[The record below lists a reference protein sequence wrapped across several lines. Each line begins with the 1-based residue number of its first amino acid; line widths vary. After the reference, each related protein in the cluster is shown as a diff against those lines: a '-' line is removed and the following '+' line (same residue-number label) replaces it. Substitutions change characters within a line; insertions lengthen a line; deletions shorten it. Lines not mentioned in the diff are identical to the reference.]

1 MLNLLDLLLKVKR
14 ERAFLKQSLKNL
26 HHNKY
31 QEAFELLETVTQ
43 LDLRGNENLLSYRR
57 KMEDFIAKNKAN
69 FDIVWSDDEIGDLTS
84 HRHAG
89 WDTISHQI
97 DKDIAKK
104 LKMKIERDV
113 SLRVFRADVE
123 NYKKLLQSIFE
134 VYQEKFSSLKKA
146 LPGFSVSGMSYTDAT
161 VPAALQVSALA
172 ATTASFGIFLFG
184 YAIYEECREYH
195 SQWNRS
201 RFDKNKALFLKA
213 RTEKLLDKL
222 CNDFSDETVDLMGGK
237 KGGDVYRELFG
248 ESIRAQ
254 IRFELSVIVQDR
266 LSRVSVGSWMK
277 IIQSGNQKTGTGS
290 DKINNIFDDVYKS
303 YCSSVCIH
311 NLKEGELRHDNG
323 CCGHFS
329 RKSFKHPN
337 GEEQNILV
345 KTFNKSDISSKLRLC
360 EEFFFR

>member
-1 MLNLLDLLLKVKR
+1 MFNLLDLLLKVKS
-14 ERAFLKQSLKNL
+14 ESAFVRRRLKIL
-26 HHNKY
+26 HHDKY
-31 QEAFELLETVTQ
+31 QEAFELLETVTK
-43 LDLRGNENLLSYRR
+43 LDLSGNGNLLRYRR
-57 KMEDFIAKNKAN
+57 QIEDFIAKNKAN
-69 FDIVWSDDEIGDLTS
+69 FDIVWSDDEIADLTS

-97 DKDIAKK
+97 DNNIAKK

-123 NYKKLLQSIFE
+123 NYKKLLQSVFG
-134 VYQEKFSSLKKA
+134 VYQKKFTSLKKA
-146 LPGFSVSGMSYTDAT
+146 LPGFSVSGMSYTDAA

-172 ATTASFGIFLFG
+172 ATMATFGIFLFG
-184 YAIYEECREYH
+184 YAIYEKVREYH

-201 RFDKNKALFLKA
+201 RFDKNKALYLKA

-222 CNDFSDETVDLMGGK
+222 CNDLSDDTVDLTGGK

-254 IRFELSVIVQDR
+254 IHFELSGIVQD
-266 LSRVSVGSWMK
+266 LSRDSVGSWMK
-277 IIQSGNQKTGTGS
+277 RTQLRNKTTGTGKG
-290 DKINNIFDDVYKS
+290 KINDIFDDVYKS
-303 YCSSVCIH
+303 YCSSIWKH
-311 NLKEGELRHDNG
+311 YLTEGELRHDNE
-323 CCGHFS
+323 CCGHFG

-345 KTFNKSDISSKLRLC
+345 KTFNKSDISSKLMLC

>member
-1 MLNLLDLLLKVKR
+1 MLNLLDLLLKVKS
-14 ERAFLKQSLKNL
+14 ERAFLKESLKSL
-26 HHNKY
+26 HHDKY

-43 LDLRGNENLLSYRR
+43 LDLRGEENLLSYRR
-57 KMEDFIAKNKAN
+57 KIKDFIAKNKAN
-69 FDIVWSDDEIGDLTS
+69 FHIVWSDDEIGDLTR

-89 WDTISHQI
+89 WDTVSHQI
-97 DKDIAKK
+97 DKEIAKK

-113 SLRVFRADVE
+113 SLRVFKADVE
-123 NYKKLLQSIFE
+123 NYKKLLQSSFG
-134 VYQEKFSSLKKA
+134 VYQKKFISLKKA
-146 LPGFSVSGMSYTDAT
+146 LPGFSVSDMSYTDAA

-172 ATTASFGIFLFG
+172 ATTATLGIFLFG

-201 RFDKNKALFLKA
+201 RFDKNKELYLKA
-213 RTEKLLDKL
+213 RTQKLLDKL
-222 CNDFSDETVDLMGGK
+222 RNDLSDDTVDLMGGK

-277 IIQSGNQKTGTGS
+277 RTQSRNQKTGTGS

-303 YCSSVCIH
+303 YCSSIWKH
-311 NLKEGELRHDNG
+311 NLTEVEFRHDNG
-323 CCGHFS
+323 CCGHFG
-329 RKSFKHPN
+329 RKNLKQPN